1 MKKKTINSIVFGRVI
16 DEFNELYN
24 LDLRAPNRHRRLVYY
39 RYCFAY
45 IGRTDYMMSL
55 GEIGHSFG
63 RDHATIMYYLK
74 CYKQFT
80 ELNDPWLKKYM
91 EDVMVIFDRVDI
103 PMTEF
108 NLTYS
113 EAIDF
118 ISRETCRL
126 IYKTEPNL
134 TTIDRI
140 MTSIKTKTLE
150 NIKEV
155 NSRLAL

>member
-1 MKKKTINSIVFGRVI
+1 
-16 DEFNELYN
+16 
-24 LDLRAPNRHRRLVYY
+24 
-39 RYCFAY
+39 
-45 IGRTDYMMSL
+45 MMSL

-140 MTSIKTKTLE
+140 MTSIKNKTLE